1 MNVNQFAVYQ
11 VKEDAAYRHLRFRSY
26 DELLQNGFRV
36 DVANYQQVYLSQ
48 MAPSDT
54 AETIAQRFRIKL
66 PRTFKGHTI
75 SVSDVIVMNRAG
87 EVSSFFVDKDKLIA
101 LADFLR
107 LNSSGTLI
115 SMDTR
120 DYQIE
125 GKPGTWLACD
135 DVVVGGKH
143 FFLMQNEQMKNAAAY
158 AVVDESGKLIV
169 DAAQKFDEDT
179 LRLIHEHLHPP
190 QMVHQEQAK
199 QPPMENWQKA
209 FENGEYL
216 RAAEMTEE
224 QNYSFIDGRINNLPP
239 KRERAGK
246 RLSVLKRLHEKQAAI
261 AARSGK
267 PAPQVGLEQ
276 EAERNRK

>member
-239 KRERAGK
+239 KRRKGRAEA
-246 RLSVLKRLHEKQAAI
+246 LSAEASAREAGRDCSAQRKACAAGG
-261 AARSGK
+261 A
-267 PAPQVGLEQ
+267 
-276 EAERNRK
+276 

>member
-1 MNVNQFAVYQ
+1 M
-11 VKEDAAYRHLRFRSY
+11 
-26 DELLQNGFRV
+26 
-36 DVANYQQVYLSQ
+36 
-48 MAPSDT
+48 
-54 AETIAQRFRIKL
+54 

-75 SVSDVIVMNRAG
+75 SVSDVIVMNRTG
-87 EVSSFFVDKDKLIA
+87 EISAYFVDEEKLIA
-101 LADFLR
+101 LADFFR
-107 LNSSGTLI
+107 MNSSGTLI

-120 DYQIE
+120 NYEIK

-135 DVVVGGKH
+135 DVVVDGKH

-158 AVVDESGKLIV
+158 AVLDESGKLIV
-169 DAAQKFDEDT
+169 EAAQGFDEDT
-179 LRLIHEHLHPP
+179 LRQIRVSQNPP
-190 QMVHQEQAK
+190 QSSDSDQAQK
-199 QPPMENWQKA
+199 PQLETWQKA

-239 KRERAGK
+239 KREKAGK
-246 RLSVLKRLHEKQAAI
+246 RPSVLKRLHEKQAAI

-267 PAPQVGLEQ
+267 PVPQMELAQ

>member
-246 RLSVLKRLHEKQAAI
+246 RPSVLKRLHEKQAAI

>member
-36 DVANYQQVYLSQ
+36 DVANYQEVYLSQ
-48 MAPSDT
+48 MAPGDT
-54 AETIAQRFRIKL
+54 AEIIAQRFRTKL
-66 PRTFKGHTI
+66 PRSFKGHTI

-87 EVSSFFVDKDKLIA
+87 EVSSYFVDKGKLIA

-107 LNSSGTLI
+107 LYSSGTLV

-120 DYQIE
+120 DYRIE

-135 DVVVGGKH
+135 DVIVDGNQ

-158 AVVDESGKLIV
+158 AVVDDSGKLIV

-190 QMVHQEQAK
+190 QPVHQEPAK

-239 KRERAGK
+239 KREKAGK
-246 RLSVLKRLHEKQAAI
+246 RPSVLKRLHEKQAAI

-267 PAPQVGLEQ
+267 PMPQMGLEPQ
-276 EAERNRK
+276 AERNRK

>member
-224 QNYSFIDGRINNLPP
+224 QNNSFIDGRINNLPP

-246 RLSVLKRLHEKQAAI
+246 RPSVLKRLHEKQAAI

>member
-246 RLSVLKRLHEKQAAI
+246 RPSVLKRLHEKQAAI

-276 EAERNRK
+276 GSRTEP

>member
-26 DELLQNGFRV
+26 DELLQKGFRV

-48 MAPSDT
+48 MAPGDT
-54 AETIAQRFRIKL
+54 AETIVRRFRTKL

-75 SVSDVIVMNRAG
+75 SVSDVIVMNQAG
-87 EVSSFFVDKDKLIA
+87 EVSSYFVDKGKLIV

-107 LNSSGTLI
+107 LNSSGTLV

-120 DYQIE
+120 DYRIE

-135 DVVVGGKH
+135 DVIVDGKQ

-158 AVVDESGKLIV
+158 AVVDESGKLILN
-169 DAAQKFDEDT
+169 AAQKFDEDT
-179 LRLIHEHLHPP
+179 LRQIHEHLHPP
-190 QMVHQEQAK
+190 QPVHQAQAK

-224 QNYSFIDGRINNLPP
+224 QNYSFIDGRINNLPT
-239 KRERAGK
+239 KREKAGK
-246 RLSVLKRLHEKQAAI
+246 RSSVLKRLHEKQAAI

-267 PAPQVGLEQ
+267 PMPQMGLEPQ
-276 EAERNRK
+276 AERNRK

>member
-26 DELLQNGFRV
+26 DELLQKGFRV

-48 MAPSDT
+48 MAPGDT
-54 AETIAQRFRIKL
+54 AETVVRRFRTKL

-75 SVSDVIVMNRAG
+75 SVSDVIVMNQAG
-87 EVSSFFVDKDKLIA
+87 EVSSYFVDKGKLIV

-107 LNSSGTLI
+107 LNSSGTLV

-120 DYQIE
+120 DYRIE

-135 DVVVGGKH
+135 DVIVDGKQ
-143 FFLMQNEQMKNAAAY
+143 FFLMQNEQMQNAAAY

-169 DAAQKFDEDT
+169 DTAQKFDEDT
-179 LRLIHEHLHPP
+179 LRLIHEYLHPP
-190 QMVHQEQAK
+190 QSVHQEEAK

-239 KRERAGK
+239 KREKAGK
-246 RLSVLKRLHEKQAAI
+246 RPSVLKRLHKKQAAI

-267 PAPQVGLEQ
+267 PMPQMGLEPQ
-276 EAERNRK
+276 AERNRK

>member
-26 DELLQNGFRV
+26 DELLQNRLKV

-48 MAPSDT
+48 MAPGDT
-54 AETIAQRFRIKL
+54 AEIITQRFRTKL
-66 PRTFKGHTI
+66 PRSFKGHTI
-75 SVSDVIVMNRAG
+75 SVSDVIVINRAG
-87 EVSSFFVDKDKLIA
+87 EVSSYFVDKGKLIA

-107 LNSSGTLI
+107 LNSSGTLV

-120 DYQIE
+120 DYRIE

-135 DVVVGGKH
+135 DVIVDGKQ

-158 AVVDESGKLIV
+158 AVVDESDKLIV
-169 DAAQKFDEDT
+169 DAVQKFDEDT
-179 LRLIHEHLHPP
+179 LRLIHEHLYPP
-190 QMVHQEQAK
+190 QLVHQEQAK
-199 QPPMENWQKA
+199 QPQMENWQKA

-239 KRERAGK
+239 KREKAGK
-246 RLSVLKRLHEKQAAI
+246 RPSVLKRLHEKQAAI
-261 AARSGK
+261 ATRSGK

>member
-26 DELLQNGFRV
+26 DELLQKGFRV
-36 DVANYQQVYLSQ
+36 EVANYQQVYLSQ
-48 MAPSDT
+48 MAPGDT
-54 AETIAQRFRIKL
+54 AETIVQRFRTKL

-75 SVSDVIVMNRAG
+75 SVSDVIVMNWAG
-87 EVSSFFVDKDKLIA
+87 EVSSYFVDKGKLIA

-107 LNSSGTLI
+107 LNSSGTLV

-120 DYQIE
+120 DYRIE

-135 DVVVGGKH
+135 DVIVDGKQ
-143 FFLMQNEQMKNAAAY
+143 FFLMQNEQMKNVAAY

-169 DAAQKFDEDT
+169 DAAQKFDEDV
-179 LRLIHEHLHPP
+179 LRLIREHLHPP
-190 QMVHQEQAK
+190 QPVHQEPAK

-239 KRERAGK
+239 KRARAGK
-246 RLSVLKRLHEKQAAI
+246 RPSVLKRLHEKQAAI

-267 PAPQVGLEQ
+267 PMPQMGLEPQ
-276 EAERNRK
+276 AERNRK

>member
-36 DVANYQQVYLSQ
+36 DVANYQEVYLSQ
-48 MAPSDT
+48 MAPGDT
-54 AETIAQRFRIKL
+54 AEIIAQRFRTKL
-66 PRTFKGHTI
+66 PRSFKGHTI

-87 EVSSFFVDKDKLIA
+87 EVSSYFVDKGKLIA

-107 LNSSGTLI
+107 LYSSGTLV

-120 DYQIE
+120 DYRIE

-135 DVVVGGKH
+135 DVIVDGNQ

-158 AVVDESGKLIV
+158 AVVDDSGKLIV

-190 QMVHQEQAK
+190 QPVHQEPAK

-239 KRERAGK
+239 KREKAGK
-246 RLSVLKRLHEKQAAI
+246 RPSVLKRLHEKQAAI

>member
-11 VKEDAAYRHLRFRSY
+11 VKENAAYRHLRFRSY

-48 MAPSDT
+48 MAPGDT
-54 AETIAQRFRIKL
+54 AETIVQRFRTKL

-75 SVSDVIVMNRAG
+75 SVSDVIVLNRAG
-87 EVSSFFVDKDKLIA
+87 EVSSFFVDKGKLIA

-107 LNSSGTLI
+107 LNSSGTLV

-135 DVVVGGKH
+135 DVIVDGKQ

-158 AVVDESGKLIV
+158 AVVDESGKLIM
-169 DAAQKFDEDT
+169 DAVQKFDEDT
-179 LRLIHEHLHPP
+179 LRLIHEYLHPP
-190 QMVHQEQAK
+190 QPVRQAQAK
-199 QPPMENWQKA
+199 QLPMENWQKA

-239 KRERAGK
+239 KREKAEK
-246 RLSVLKRLHEKQAAI
+246 RPSVLKRLHEKQAAI

-267 PAPQVGLEQ
+267 PVLQMGLEQ
-276 EAERNRK
+276 QAERNRK

>member
-179 LRLIHEHLHPP
+179 LRLIHEHLHPS

-246 RLSVLKRLHEKQAAI
+246 RPSVLKRLHEKQAAI